1 MELYSTVSLIM
12 YKLRAIKCFRAN
24 SQNDQSEK
32 YEIDGEEKRE
42 IIEFSDEEEIMIDN
56 NEEEI
61 NYWRECIW
69 KQLKTI
75 PNPFK

>member
-1 MELYSTVSLIM
+1 M
-12 YKLRAIKCFRAN
+12 KWFRTN
-24 SQNDQSEK
+24 SQIDQSEI
-32 YEIDGEEKRE
+32 YEVDSEEKRE
-42 IIEFSDEEEIMIDN
+42 IVEFSDEEEIMFEN

-61 NYWRECIW
+61 TYWRECIW